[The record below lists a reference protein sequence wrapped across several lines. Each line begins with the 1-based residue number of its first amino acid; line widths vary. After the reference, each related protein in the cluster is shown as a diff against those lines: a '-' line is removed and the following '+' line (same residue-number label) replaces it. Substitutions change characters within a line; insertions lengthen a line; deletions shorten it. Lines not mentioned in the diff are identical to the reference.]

1 LLRQAKDA
9 GKIAREYELP
19 GSVRDNTPD
28 MIKRALKPAADAG
41 LLPLFPFGT
50 DFTEV
55 EQRLIPALQTLGDAS
70 PMQLLRLLMRGVS
83 SRKTDVACLDRL
95 SLASPKSMKDWL
107 YAALVRGALRDLAE
121 AV

>member
-19 GSVRDNTPD
+19 RTARDNTPD
-28 MIKRALKPAADAG
+28 MVARTLKPAADAG

-55 EQRLIPALQTLGDAS
+55 EQRLIPALQMLGDAS
-70 PMQLLRLLMRGVS
+70 PMQLLRLLMRGLS
-83 SRKTDVACLDRL
+83 SQKTDVAGLDRL
-95 SLASPKSMKDWL
+95 GVAAPKGMKDWL
-107 YAALVRGALRDLAE
+107 YAALVRGALNAG
-121 AV
+121 AS

>member
-1 LLRQAKDA
+1 
-9 GKIAREYELP
+9 
-19 GSVRDNTPD
+19 
-28 MIKRALKPAADAG
+28 
-41 LLPLFPFGT
+41 LFPFGT

-70 PMQLLRLLMRGVS
+70 PMQLLRLLIRGVS
-83 SRKTDVACLDRL
+83 SRKADGACLDRL